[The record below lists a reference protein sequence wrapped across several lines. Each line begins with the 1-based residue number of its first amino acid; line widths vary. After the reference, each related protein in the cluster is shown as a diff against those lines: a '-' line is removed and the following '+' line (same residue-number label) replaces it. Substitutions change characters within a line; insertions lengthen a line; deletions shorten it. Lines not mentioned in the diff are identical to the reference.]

1 MTGTEPLQVEIEAVR
16 PIADGAADS
25 AIVTELHAEHGA
37 ALYNFARHLGLD
49 DTEAADAVQEAL
61 LQAVARTPPRD
72 AHREALWAGPIGRA
86 TTWPWDSTAG
96 GASSGG
102 CCLGSHLSH
111 SAYAGPESSD
121 RVSVWAAVDELPPRQ
136 RHVVYL
142 HYAADLPFDEIAV
155 IVGISPSAA
164 RTHASRGLA
173 TLRRALADGEVT
185 P

>member
-1 MTGTEPLQVEIEAVR
+1 MEPLQVEIETVR

-25 AIVTELHAEHGA
+25 AIVTELHAQHGA

-49 DTEAADAVQEAL
+49 DAEAADAAQEAL
-61 LQAVARTPPRD
+61 LRLWRELRRGTRIETPLGWTYRTCYHLAMGQHRWRRQLGRLLPRL
-72 AHREALWAGPIGRA
+72 AP
-86 TTWPWDSTAG
+86 
-96 GASSGG
+96 
-102 CCLGSHLSH
+102 SHP
-111 SAYAGPESSD
+111 AYAGPESSD

-173 TLRRALADGEVT
+173 TLRRALADEKVL